1 MIMKKKMIPKFKT
14 EKEIGDFW
22 DKNSPTDFED
32 ELKPTNE
39 IVFVKPRKET
49 LTLRMDRKDI
59 NELKHV
65 GEERRIPP
73 STLARSWIVEKLRE
87 RHAHAQR

>member
-1 MIMKKKMIPKFKT
+1 MKRKIPKFKN
-14 EKEIGDFW
+14 EKEARDFW
-22 DKNSPTDFED
+22 DKNSPADFES
-32 ELKPTNE
+32 ELKPTSE
-39 IVFVKPRKET
+39 IVFVKPQKET

-73 STLARSWIVEKLRE
+73 STLARVWIVEKLRE
-87 RHAHAQR
+87 SHAHSHK

>member
-1 MIMKKKMIPKFKT
+1 MKEKRIPKFKN
-14 EKEIGDFW
+14 EKEVRDFW
-22 DKNSPTDFED
+22 DNHSPADFEG

-39 IVFVKPRKET
+39 IVFVKPQKET

-59 NELKHV
+59 NELKRA

-73 STLARSWIVEKLRE
+73 STLARVWIVEKLRE
-87 RHAHAQR
+87 SHAHSHK

>member
-1 MIMKKKMIPKFKT
+1 MKEKRIPKFKT
-14 EKEIGDFW
+14 EKEARDFW
-22 DKNSPTDFED
+22 DKNSAADFEN
-32 ELKPTNE
+32 ELKPTKE
-39 IVFVKPRKET
+39 IVFVKPQKET

-59 NELKHV
+59 NELKCV

-87 RHAHAQR
+87 HLARSHK